1 MWTSI
6 LIADLLILQ
15 ITDAIHV
22 GVGISDIT
30 GPATETPM
38 VTFIELPTYLF
49 SFSYTSFEKYDVVF
63 SIFSHNFRWAME
75 KKVKQQKEFILG
87 NIQERLFLNKK
98 ELEMSLY
105 RLIVL

>member
-30 GPATETPM
+30 GPAGETPM
-38 VTFIELPTYLF
+38 VTFIELPNTYLRTRCLMVSTDQADPSCF
-49 SFSYTSFEKYDVVF
+49 Y
-63 SIFSHNFRWAME
+63 FRISQILME
-75 KKVKQQKEFILG
+75 
-87 NIQERLFLNKK
+87 RH
-98 ELEMSLY
+98 
-105 RLIVL
+105 

>member
-30 GPATETPM
+30 GPAGGTPM
-38 VTFIELPTYLF
+38 VTFIKLSTYSVSITLF
-49 SFSYTSFEKYDVVF
+49 
-63 SIFSHNFRWAME
+63 
-75 KKVKQQKEFILG
+75 
-87 NIQERLFLNKK
+87 
-98 ELEMSLY
+98 
-105 RLIVL
+105 

>member
-30 GPATETPM
+30 GPAGETPM
-38 VTFIELPTYLF
+38 VTFIELHTYLLTYLV
-49 SFSYTSFEKYDVVF
+49 SVTLLSK
-63 SIFSHNFRWAME
+63 IM
-75 KKVKQQKEFILG
+75 
-87 NIQERLFLNKK
+87 
-98 ELEMSLY
+98 M
-105 RLIVL
+105 

>member
-30 GPATETPM
+30 GPAAGTPM
-38 VTFIELPTYLF
+38 VTFIELPNTYLL
-49 SFSYTSFEKYDVVF
+49 D
-63 SIFSHNFRWAME
+63 NF
-75 KKVKQQKEFILG
+75 
-87 NIQERLFLNKK
+87 
-98 ELEMSLY
+98 
-105 RLIVL
+105 

>member
-30 GPATETPM
+30 GPAAGTPM
-38 VTFIELPTYLF
+38 VTFIELPNTYLLDVLLCQPIKLIQVV
-49 SFSYTSFEKYDVVF
+49 STSEFHEYGWKDVYFNFFVP
-63 SIFSHNFRWAME
+63 SI
-75 KKVKQQKEFILG
+75 
-87 NIQERLFLNKK
+87 
-98 ELEMSLY
+98 
-105 RLIVL
+105 

>member
-30 GPATETPM
+30 GPAGETPM
-38 VTFIELPTYLF
+38 VTFIELPTYLLLF
-49 SFSYTSFEKYDVVF
+49 SFSYTSFENYDLVY
-63 SIFSHNFRWAME
+63 SLIISDGLWTKRSN
-75 KKVKQQKEFILG
+75 
-87 NIQERLFLNKK
+87 NKRN
-98 ELEMSLY
+98 SY
-105 RLIVL
+105 

>member
-22 GVGISDIT
+22 VVGISDIT
-30 GPATETPM
+30 GPAGGTPM
-38 VTFIELPTYLF
+38 VTLFQITYLF
-49 SFSYTSFEKYDVVF
+49 SFNYTFFRKLCRLP
-63 SIFSHNFRWAME
+63 HNFRWAMD

-87 NIQERLFLNKK
+87 NIQERLFLNKM

>member
-30 GPATETPM
+30 GPAAGTPM
-38 VTFIELPTYLF
+38 VTFIELPNTYQG
-49 SFSYTSFEKYDVVF
+49 
-63 SIFSHNFRWAME
+63 RR
-75 KKVKQQKEFILG
+75 KV
-87 NIQERLFLNKK
+87 
-98 ELEMSLY
+98 
-105 RLIVL
+105 

>member
-30 GPATETPM
+30 GPSGETPM
-38 VTFIELPTYLF
+38 VTFIELPNTYLL
-49 SFSYTSFEKYDVVF
+49 D
-63 SIFSHNFRWAME
+63 NF
-75 KKVKQQKEFILG
+75 
-87 NIQERLFLNKK
+87 
-98 ELEMSLY
+98 
-105 RLIVL
+105 

>member
-30 GPATETPM
+30 GPAAGTPM
-38 VTFIELPTYLF
+38 VTFIELLM
-49 SFSYTSFEKYDVVF
+49 SV
-63 SIFSHNFRWAME
+63 
-75 KKVKQQKEFILG
+75 
-87 NIQERLFLNKK
+87 RLWDFKDGG
-98 ELEMSLY
+98 S
-105 RLIVL
+105 

>member
-30 GPATETPM
+30 GPAGETPM
-38 VTFIELPTYLF
+38 VTFIELHTYLLT
-49 SFSYTSFEKYDVVF
+49 YLLT
-63 SIFSHNFRWAME
+63 
-75 KKVKQQKEFILG
+75 
-87 NIQERLFLNKK
+87 
-98 ELEMSLY
+98 
-105 RLIVL
+105 